1 MKPKY
6 FQLAPDFE
14 PLLGEEIEMKRL
26 VIPMQTHVGDQ
37 SIDEWSD
44 LVLAEYREHLQR
56 THLLENIIAAYS
68 EGKKQ
73 IAMTM
78 MRDTI
83 QLPEV
88 FWLALEHLVVDA
100 SGIAKDNAAMR
111 HEESNRE
118 ADLVRAAFKDA
129 KERNPAIGNGTFCDD
144 YRNNLIAKAKSIA
157 KALEG
162 EKDNLE
168 SLRERLEVANT
179 TAAKAQI
186 RAQIKEVKNNIKALK
201 NASQKA
207 YSKKTLGEWIAGL

>member
-6 FQLAPDFE
+6 FQLVPEFVPE
-14 PLLGEEIEMKRL
+14 PGEEIDPKRL

-37 SIDEWSD
+37 SIEEWSD
-44 LVLAEYREHLQR
+44 LVLAEYREDLHR
-56 THLLENIIAAYS
+56 ANLLENIIAAYS

-73 IAMTM
+73 IAMSM

-83 QLPEV
+83 HLPEV

-100 SGIAKDNAAMR
+100 SGKAKDNAAIR

-129 KERNPAIGNGTFCDD
+129 KERNSAIGHGTFCEN
-144 YRNNLIAKAKSIA
+144 YRNGLIAKDKSIT

-162 EKDNLE
+162 EKDSLE
-168 SLRERLEVANT
+168 ILRERLYAANT
-179 TAAKAQI
+179 PAAKAQI
-186 RAQIKEVKNNIKALK
+186 RAEIKEGKNTIKVLK
-201 NASQKA
+201 NKSQKV